1 MRLLPLFIYQ
11 YDYINWTAN
20 LHFFSDS
27 YKKSQHWQ
35 RVGITPKN
43 PMYRTTSFPIPY
55 SHPLLLFSYSPPTP
69 PLLPNYKSNS

>member
-27 YKKSQHWQ
+27 YKKNVSTGRGWA
-35 RVGITPKN
+35 
-43 PMYRTTSFPIPY
+43 
-55 SHPLLLFSYSPPTP
+55 
-69 PLLPNYKSNS
+69 

>member
-27 YKKSQHWQ
+27 YKKMSALAGGGH
-35 RVGITPKN
+35 N
-43 PMYRTTSFPIPY
+43 PQKSHIQNYLIPNT
-55 SHPLLLFSYSPPTP
+55 L
-69 PLLPNYKSNS
+69 